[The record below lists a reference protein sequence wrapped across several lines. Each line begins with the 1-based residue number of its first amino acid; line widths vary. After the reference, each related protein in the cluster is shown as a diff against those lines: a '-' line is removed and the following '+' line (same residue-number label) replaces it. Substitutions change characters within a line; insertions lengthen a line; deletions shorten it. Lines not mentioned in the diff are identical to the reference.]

1 MQRKAKVHQRTRGD
15 EIQTGRYPLPAAV
28 CWNRTEL
35 GNLKTEEERSTAKQG
50 RRMSFAA
57 CAEMRAVRV
66 DVPSH
71 VSVSDMHAD
80 MSFLLFRLSIFFGA
94 RRAGFLPKFWI
105 FGVGSGVWECAM
117 CHDGVWMGCACAWA
131 RFLFLWV
138 LNIHI
143 HTPTPRTYLR
153 TPGSHGPRSPGRR
166 SSGST
171 SGQSFCRLMQYM

>member
-1 MQRKAKVHQRTRGD
+1 M
-15 EIQTGRYPLPAAV
+15 
-28 CWNRTEL
+28 
-35 GNLKTEEERSTAKQG
+35 KTEEERSTAKQG

-71 VSVSDMHAD
+71 VSVSDMHAY

-117 CHDGVWMGCACAWA
+117 CHDGVCVCVGAFFIFMGTKHSHTHTTH
-131 RFLFLWV
+131 LFT
-138 LNIHI
+138 H
-143 HTPTPRTYLR
+143 PRI
-153 TPGSHGPRSPGRR
+153 PRSPVAGSPVVR
-166 SSGST
+166 SEFLSFDAVYST
-171 SGQSFCRLMQYM
+171 RFSFSKSTHTFDRSFSILSTN